1 MTVSRM
7 ASVVGGII
15 TPGLIKGDDGL
26 LNSTVIFGFGMCVI
40 SLCCGIGL
48 VLIDR
53 YADKVDKKDLF
64 LTDEDKF
71 KFKDILEFK
80 LPFWLVSAS
89 CVFVYMSIFP
99 FI

>member
-1 MTVSRM
+1 M
-7 ASVVGGII
+7 ASVVGGWI
-15 TPGLIKGDDGL
+15 TPALIKGDDGL
-26 LNSTVIFGFGMCVI
+26 INSTMIFGFG
-40 SLCCGIGL
+40 LCIVSFFCGLGL
-48 VLIDR
+48 VLVDS
-53 YADKVDKKDLF
+53 YADKKDKKVLV